1 LSANQRKHPHQ
12 KPKKLIKS
20 IIEATTNLGDLIVDP
35 CAGSFI
41 VLEVCQE
48 TRREFMGCDLTYQ
61 ATQAFISKNKPIN
74 PRIANELCLDC
85 FEFIH

>member
-1 LSANQRKHPHQ
+1 L
-12 KPKKLIKS
+12 
-20 IIEATTNLGDLIVDP
+20 IEATTEKGDLIVDP

-61 ATQAFISKNKPIN
+61 AVQGFMNKDKE
-74 PRIANELCLDC
+74 PRKVLNKICLNC
-85 FEFIH
+85 